1 MSVRAPF
8 RPPERER
15 GAALLSVLLL
25 VAVMAVIAA
34 LMLDRLNLA
43 VRLAG
48 NGQAMTQARLY
59 ATSAETLVM
68 ARLKGLVDSSPDRTV
83 DVGGVLGRE
92 FPMPMARGV
101 VTARIDDAG
110 NCFNVNSLVA
120 RKQDDTYALRPVAL
134 AQLRALMASLG
145 IAPGDAVPLSDAMAD
160 WIDTDSTRAP
170 NGADDDWYAS
180 LSQPYLTAGR
190 LVGDVSE
197 MRAVKGMT
205 PLLYERLRP
214 WLCALPEAELSPIDI
229 NTLRPDQA
237 PLLAMIAPDALP
249 VVRAGEIIQ
258 GRPATG
264 FATAQDALG
273 SVFPPASLTQ
283 IKVTSHWF
291 LLTQTVRV
299 DSVSLESQSLIDT
312 GVQPARVAFRSW
324 GGLDSR

>member
-1 MSVRAPF
+1 MSARASF
-8 RPPERER
+8 RAPERER

-43 VRLAG
+43 IRLAG

-59 ATSAETLVM
+59 ATSAETLAM
-68 ARLKGLVDSSPDRTV
+68 ARLKALVASSPERTV
-83 DVGGVLGRE
+83 DVGGMLGRE
-92 FPMPMARGV
+92 FPIPMARGS

-110 NCFNVNSLVA
+110 NCFNVNSLVE

-145 IAPGDAVPLSDAMAD
+145 IAPGDALPLSDAMAD
-160 WIDTDSTRAP
+160 WIDSDATRAP

-180 LSQPYLTAGR
+180 LPQPYLAADR

-205 PLLYERLRP
+205 PMLYERLRP
-214 WLCALPEAELSPIDI
+214 WLCALPEAELSPLDI
-229 NTLRPDQA
+229 NTLRADQA
-237 PLLAMIAPDALP
+237 PLLAMIAPDVLP
-249 VVRAGEIIQ
+249 VVRAGEIIR
-258 GRPATG
+258 GRPSTG
-264 FATAQDALG
+264 FGAAQDALG
-273 SVFPPASLTQ
+273 AVFPPASLGQ
-283 IKVTSHWF
+283 VKVTSHWF

-299 DSVSLESQSLIDT
+299 DSVVLESQSLIDT
-312 GVQPARVAFRSW
+312 GVQPARVAFRTW
-324 GGLDSR
+324 GGIDSR